1 MAEQERPVPITDV
14 EKRADSV
21 IKDLADRVVPR
32 PYREALGKALDT
44 AEKPLAGRAG
54 SDAAI
59 GRIGGKH
66 TPKPVNPDYCDS

>member
-1 MAEQERPVPITDV
+1 MPDIERPEPITDV

-32 PYREALGKALDT
+32 PYREALGKAVAD
-44 AEKPLAGRAG
+44 AEKPLGGRAG

-66 TPKPVNPDYCDS
+66 VPKADEPVWD